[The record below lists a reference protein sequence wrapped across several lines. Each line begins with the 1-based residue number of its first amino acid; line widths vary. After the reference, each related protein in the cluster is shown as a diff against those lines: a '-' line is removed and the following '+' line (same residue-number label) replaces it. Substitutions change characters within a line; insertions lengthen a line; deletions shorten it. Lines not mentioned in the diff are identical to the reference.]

1 MIFPTCERAELPAPS
16 DAALE
21 ACAALAAAIRA
32 EIAGAGGW
40 LDFARYMELAL
51 YAPGL
56 GYYSGGSTKLGVAGD
71 FVTAPELSAALGVA
85 LAATL
90 DGELTAL
97 RADTVLELGAGSG
110 ALAAQLL
117 GAFAKLG
124 RDVRYL
130 ILEPSADLRERQQAA
145 LRRFAPRVEWLATLP
160 EPFAGVIVANEVLD
174 ALPVT
179 RFSKVGGEARALGV
193 IAAGDGF
200 RWGEGR
206 AVPAVAA
213 VVAALERK
221 LGRVLPDGYRSEVC
235 LVLPALLSSLGAVLA
250 RGSLLAVDYGLV
262 RAEYYHEQRADGTLI
277 CHYRHR
283 AHDDPFLYP
292 GLQDI
297 TAWVDFSACADAAAA
312 AGLTVA
318 GFTTQGQFLAHG
330 LTALPAPLAPSLAI
344 DLATPRAQSALKTLL
359 LPGEMGERFKVL
371 LLRKGHDGGCELPG
385 RDFRHR
391 L

>member
-1 MIFPTCERAELPAPS
+1 MSGAELPVPS
-16 DAALE
+16 GEALQQSAALVE
-21 ACAALAAAIRA
+21 KIRA
-32 EIAGAGGW
+32 EIARSGGW
-40 LDFARYMELAL
+40 LAFARYMELAL
-51 YAPGL
+51 YAPKL
-56 GYYSGGSTKLGVAGD
+56 GYYSGGSTKLGAAGD
-71 FVTAPELSAALGVA
+71 FVTAPELSSALGVA
-85 LAATL
+85 LAPTL
-90 DGELTAL
+90 DGELRAL
-97 RADTVLELGAGSG
+97 DADTVLELGAGSG

-117 GAFAKLG
+117 DAFAKLG

-130 ILEPSADLRERQQAA
+130 ILERSADFRERQQVA

-160 EPFAGVIVANEVLD
+160 AEPFAGVIVANEVLD
-174 ALPVT
+174 ALPVV
-179 RFSKVGGEARALGV
+179 RFAKLGGEARALGV
-193 IAAGDGF
+193 VAAGDGF
-200 RWGEGR
+200 RWGESR

-213 VVAALERK
+213 AVASLERK
-221 LGRVLPDGYRSEVC
+221 LGRELRDGHRSELC
-235 LVLPALLSSLGAVLA
+235 LALPALLASLGAILT
-250 RGSLLAVDYGLV
+250 RGSLVFVDYGLV

-297 TAWVDFSACADAAAA
+297 TAWVDFSACADGAVA

-318 GFTTQGQFLAHG
+318 GFTTQGQFLAHA
-330 LTALPAPLAPSLAI
+330 LAALPPSLAI

-371 LLRKGHDGGCELPG
+371 LLRNRHEGGPALPG

>member
-1 MIFPTCERAELPAPS
+1 MILSTTSRAELPAPS

-21 ACAALAAAIRA
+21 ASAALAAAIRA
-32 EIAGAGGW
+32 EIANAGGW
-40 LDFARYMELAL
+40 LDFVRYMELAL

-56 GYYSGGSTKLGVAGD
+56 GYYSGGSTKLGAAGD
-71 FVTAPELSAALGVA
+71 FVTAPELSAALGIA

-90 DGELTAL
+90 DGELSAL
-97 RADTVLELGAGSG
+97 RSNTVLELGAGSG
-110 ALAAQLL
+110 ALAAQLQD
-117 GAFAKLG
+117 AFGKLG
-124 RDVRYL
+124 RHVRYQ

-160 EPFAGVIVANEVLD
+160 AEPFAGVVVANEVLD
-174 ALPVT
+174 ALPVA
-179 RFSKVGGEARALGV
+179 RFLKVGGEARALGV
-193 IAAGDGF
+193 VAAGDGF

-213 VVAALERK
+213 AVAALERK
-221 LGRVLPDGYRSEVC
+221 LGRELPDGYRSELC
-235 LVLPALLSSLGAVLA
+235 PALPALLSSLGVILE
-250 RGSLLAVDYGLV
+250 RGSLVFVDYGLV

-297 TAWVDFSACADAAAA
+297 TAWVDFSACADAAVA
-312 AGLTVA
+312 AGLEVA

-330 LTALPAPLAPSLAI
+330 LAALPQDLAI
-344 DLATPRAQSALKTLL
+344 DLTTPRAQSALKTLL

-371 LLRKGHDGGCELPG
+371 LLRKGHEGGPALPG

>member
-1 MIFPTCERAELPAPS
+1 MIPPTPSRVELPVPS
-16 DAALE
+16 DAA
-21 ACAALAAAIRA
+21 AKASAALAAAIRA
-32 EIAGAGGW
+32 EIDRAGGW

-56 GYYSGGSTKLGVAGD
+56 GYYSGGSTKLGAAGD

-90 DGELTAL
+90 DGELHAL
-97 RADTVLELGAGSG
+97 RAATVLELGAGSG

-117 GAFAKLG
+117 DAFAKLG

-130 ILEPSADLRERQQAA
+130 ILEPSAELRERQQAA

-160 EPFAGVIVANEVLD
+160 AEPFAGVVVANEVLD
-174 ALPVT
+174 ALPVA
-179 RFSKVGGEARALGV
+179 RFVKVSGEARALGV
-193 IAAGDGF
+193 VATADGV

-213 VVAALERK
+213 AVGALERK
-221 LGRVLPDGYRSEVC
+221 LGHALPDGYRSEIC
-235 LVLPALLSSLGAVLA
+235 LALPALIAALGACLE
-250 RGSLLAVDYGLV
+250 RGSLLIVDYGLV
-262 RAEYYHEQRADGTLI
+262 RAEYYHAQRADGTLI

-283 AHDDPFLYP
+283 AHDDPFFHP

-297 TAWVDFSACADAAAA
+297 TAWVDFSACADAAVA
-312 AGLTVA
+312 AGLTLA
-318 GFTTQGQFLAHG
+318 GFTTQGQFLAHV
-330 LTALPAPLAPSLAI
+330 LAALPPELAI
-344 DLATPRAQSALKTLL
+344 DLSAPRTQSALHTLL
-359 LPGEMGERFKVL
+359 LPGEMGERFKVM
-371 LLRKGHDGGCELPG
+371 LLRKRLAGPALPG